1 MFQSLVITLREGVEA
16 ALIIGII
23 LGYLKKTGRETWNRV
38 VYWGLAAA
46 TGASLAAAYLVRRLE
61 VSEDAYEGW
70 MMLAGA
76 MFVATMV
83 VWMWRTG
90 KRLKG
95 QIEHRL
101 STLSGSPT
109 RAATLGIFLFV
120 FLMVLREGI
129 ETVLFLAAVS
139 LRTSD
144 LLNLMGSLIGL
155 GLAVGLGVA
164 FFKGSLKINL
174 GKFFSVTSLV
184 LLLVAAQLL
193 VTGLHELS
201 EARVLPSSRREMA
214 LVGPIVNNE
223 SFFFLVVVGLVLFLI
238 VAQRIQ
244 AGGLKEDELT
254 GLPGPERRKALAER
268 RRDRFWKIAASAASL
283 LVIVLIG
290 AQSIYSFTAQAM
302 SAPER
307 LSAVDGEAHI
317 QVSQLF
323 DRKLRRYVVNV
334 GGSEIRLIALL
345 DPSRH
350 LAGETVARLSD
361 LDPARQSHCPIRLNA
376 AFTRWYIEPVGYR
389 AGEGQG
395 TPVTLTTLISEH
407 YGGEHPESA
416 DHLERFY
423 FTRELGSTRWE
434 RWQNLSHSRGFSA
447 DQVAKA
453 TSDLALSGRCSTGH
467 TPEGGASLV
476 MVDCREWT
484 LILPAQNPAGDRPGF
499 FIDAIRSR
507 HLGDGLFAAPRRPE

>member
-38 VYWGLAAA
+38 VYWGLASA

-83 VWMWRTG
+83 IWMWRTG

-139 LRTSD
+139 LRTGD

-345 DPSRH
+345 DSSDTVRAALDACQICGSQGYVQDGKNVVCRNCGAAIYVPTIG
-350 LAGETVARLSD
+350 LAGGCNPIHIDYRVEGETVKISQTAL
-361 LDPARQSHCPIRLNA
+361 AEA
-376 AFTRWYIEPVGYR
+376 AKVFE
-389 AGEGQG
+389 
-395 TPVTLTTLISEH
+395 
-407 YGGEHPESA
+407 
-416 DHLERFY
+416 
-423 FTRELGSTRWE
+423 
-434 RWQNLSHSRGFSA
+434 
-447 DQVAKA
+447 
-453 TSDLALSGRCSTGH
+453 
-467 TPEGGASLV
+467 
-476 MVDCREWT
+476 
-484 LILPAQNPAGDRPGF
+484 
-499 FIDAIRSR
+499 
-507 HLGDGLFAAPRRPE
+507 